1 MHANSLGGT
10 GWFNGTPERTIIF
23 SQNASI
29 NRGCFRKH
37 EQKFKLDSTFTAAVA
52 QDYYWMPI
60 DDQTP
65 QGVKVLLLGRSGVAT
80 MGHYIYKVGETQFWQ
95 YWAPLPRKRL

>member
-1 MHANSLGGT
+1 MAIEDEE
-10 GWFNGTPERTIIF
+10 FER
-23 SQNASI
+23 
-29 NRGCFRKH
+29 FRH
-37 EQKFKLDSTFTAAVA
+37 EQKFRLDSTFTAAVA

-80 MGHYIYKVGETQFWQ
+80 MGHYIYRTGETKSLNESCTSRRGNAHERQAHCQ
-95 YWAPLPRKRL
+95 SKAGG

>member
-1 MHANSLGGT
+1 MDIEDEE
-10 GWFNGTPERTIIF
+10 FERF
-23 SQNASI
+23 
-29 NRGCFRKH
+29 KH
-37 EQKFKLDSTFTAAVA
+37 EQKFRLDSTFTAAVVD
-52 QDYYWMPI
+52 DYFWMPI